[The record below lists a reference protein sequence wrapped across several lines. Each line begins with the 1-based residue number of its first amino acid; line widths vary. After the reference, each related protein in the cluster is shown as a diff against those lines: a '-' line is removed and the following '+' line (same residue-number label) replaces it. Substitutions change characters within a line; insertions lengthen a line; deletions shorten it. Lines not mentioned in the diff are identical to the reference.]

1 MGAVLMQ
8 ERTWYNESKDEYYMA
23 ILERGCNYPVH
34 LRVRL
39 TQEQADKLD
48 ELVEMTYRDRSTII
62 RLLIEAAHAT
72 GSPDLT
78 LDEGGLPWVKS

>member
-1 MGAVLMQ
+1 M
-8 ERTWYNESKDEYYMA
+8 WYNESHGVYSMA

-72 GSPDLT
+72 GSPDLIV
-78 LDEGGLPWVKS
+78 DEAKLPWAKL